1 MIRIGLAL
9 SMLAVL
15 VAASPA
21 PAQPTSGAPQHPVWT
36 EQTGARN
43 GAPLSAS
50 GRPDGAA
57 RPPSTGRPEQAG
69 PTDWRASA
77 QAWQAASWGGGG
89 PPAAPAPAYTPRPI
103 LGERP
108 SILILSR
115 DPGDPG
121 KAVLLRRLAREGGV
135 DLDFEFVDQRD
146 AAWIADQ
153 AARRDIVLLDSV
165 MPAAFMRLAP
175 QAREALADYR
185 GRVAMGLS
193 SQAGTAAGLPPAQAE
208 AIARYYENGGE
219 ENFRRLLAYLRTEV
233 MQAGGAAPAGPP
245 IELPERAI
253 WHPDAGERLFNRL
266 DDYLA
271 WRAPRVGQPVI
282 GVGFHRSS
290 LADVTMDA
298 VEALVRR
305 LEAKGAFVVPF
316 YDPNDGDQ
324 ADPLVMKGGQA
335 FPDAFVTFTGMYTNV
350 DQQRRWLEKLDR
362 RMVQALPYATGYED
376 EWRKD
381 PEGFPLFRTAVFY
394 HLSEQA
400 GRVDATV
407 VSARRRGDD
416 RLVGI
421 PEQVDALAERLIRYA
436 ALRRKPNADKTV
448 AVFVWNSPA
457 GEQNF
462 SASYL
467 NVPASLQNIF
477 VAMRREGYRVAD
489 VGEADLIADL
499 QLMIRPYY
507 RTRDETALR
516 ALLARDL
523 AEKVPVDEYKAWFE
537 ANIPEETRRAQAAAW
552 EPPERS
558 YLTIQEP
565 DGAYF
570 VVPRKRIGNVI
581 LLPQPLRGARR
592 DAEADIFHDKTR
604 PMHHAYR
611 AVYQA
616 VTGRMHADAIIHL
629 GTHGTQ
635 EWALGKERG
644 PSVFDDSQTTI
655 GAVPVIYP
663 YTVANVGEATIARRR
678 GRATIVSHNSP
689 PFAPAGLYGELTEFH
704 DLLHQWSDIADGGVK
719 ARVEAQLVDLA
730 DRMNLLKDIG
740 IDRRATLAAP
750 DAFLKK
756 AHDYVHELAGM
767 AQPLGLHSFG
777 EVGDRDGVLLTILQ
791 ILGPDYVRIWEPKPE
806 ELYAQPFDDIRKS
819 APFLALA
826 RAVEDGSDLGEAPE
840 AARPMLEEGRRHFR
854 NFTSEEEIAGLITAL
869 GGGFVKPGSGNDPLR
884 NPEAVPTG
892 RNLYAF
898 DPRRIPTKAA
908 WEAGAKLA
916 DDLIVQY
923 QARHGGAFPDKF
935 AFTMWSTE
943 TVLHFGVVEAQ
954 ILRLMGLAPVW
965 NARGE
970 VVDVA
975 VTPRAELGRP
985 RADVVVTLTG
995 LYRDNL
1001 PELTSLIGR
1010 ATERAYAENDPDN
1023 NLRRNAQ
1030 ATERLLVQRGVAAA
1044 DAATFSRLRMFGP
1057 ESGTYGTDLPE
1068 AIEDSGTWE
1077 KEGQLADLYLRR
1089 MGFAYDGKAGGA
1101 HSLRLPDVDLLAEN
1115 LKGVKAAVLSRST
1128 NNQGLVSL
1136 DHTFEYLGG
1145 LGLAVRRL
1153 TGDSPE
1159 LFVTDLRDTR
1169 TFRNKT
1175 AADFIAV
1182 ELRTRDLHPRYVAEL
1197 MRDGFNGATS
1207 MVTHTDN
1214 LFGWTVMEPKT
1225 VRPDQW
1231 AAWHDVYIADK
1242 HGLGLRKWF
1251 METHPGALAQVSA
1264 RMLEA
1269 VRKGYWKPSD
1279 EMKRSLVQAY
1289 QAAATGQDFQ
1299 LHNAA
1304 LEAFIASGADARLV
1318 VDARASESSPHPAQV
1333 NMRPAAQ
1340 ANPRPAPAAP
1350 DQRPAEAESPTEATQ
1365 RVSGMKLEEI
1375 TPSAETAPT
1384 PPAWSVWA
1392 ALLAMAAVFLAGAGV
1407 ERRRPVWCGGT
1418 GEAPADWA

>member
-1 MIRIGLAL
+1 
-9 SMLAVL
+9 MLGN
-15 VAASPA
+15 
-21 PAQPTSGAPQHPVWT
+21 Q
-36 EQTGARN
+36 
-43 GAPLSAS
+43 
-50 GRPDGAA
+50 
-57 RPPSTGRPEQAG
+57 
-69 PTDWRASA
+69 
-77 QAWQAASWGGGG
+77 
-89 PPAAPAPAYTPRPI
+89 
-103 LGERP
+103 P
-108 SILILSR
+108 SILIISR

-121 KAVLLRRLAREGGV
+121 KAVVLRRLARDAGV

-146 AAWIADQ
+146 AAWIAGQ
-153 AARRDIVLLDSV
+153 AGRSDIVLLDSV
-165 MPAAFMRLAP
+165 MPAAFARLAP
-175 QAREALADYR
+175 QAREALVDYR
-185 GRVAMGLS
+185 GRVAMGLM
-193 SQAGTAAGLPPAQAE
+193 SQAGAAAGLPSVQAE
-208 AIARYYENGGE
+208 TIARYYENGGE
-219 ENFRRLLAYLRTEV
+219 ENFRRLLAYLRAEIMGMADT
-233 MQAGGAAPAGPP
+233 ASPGPP
-245 IELPERAI
+245 IELPKQAI
-253 WHPDAGERLFNRL
+253 WHPDAPAPFSTLV
-266 DDYLA
+266 DYLA
-271 WRAPRVGQPVI
+271 WRSPEAHQPVI
-282 GVGFHRSS
+282 GVGFHRAS
-290 LADVTMDA
+290 LSDVTMDA

-316 YDPNDGDQ
+316 YDPNDADQ
-324 ADPLVMKGGQA
+324 VDPLVMKDGKA
-335 FPDAFVTFTGMYTNV
+335 FADAFVTFTGMYTNV
-350 DQQRRWLEKLDR
+350 DRQRRWLEKLGR

-376 EWRKD
+376 EWRED

-421 PEQVDALAERLIRYA
+421 PGQIDALAERLIRYA
-436 ALRRKPNADKTV
+436 ALRRKPNAEKTV
-448 AVFVWNSPA
+448 AIFVWNSPA

-467 NVPASLQNIF
+467 NVPASLENIF
-477 VAMRREGYRVAD
+477 AALRREDYRVAD
-489 VGEADLIADL
+489 VGEAELIADL

-507 RTRDETALR
+507 RTRDEAALR
-516 ALLARDL
+516 ALLARNL
-523 AEKVPVDEYKAWFE
+523 AEKVPVGEYKAWFE
-537 ANIPEETRRAQAAAW
+537 ATIPEEARRAQADAW
-552 EPPERS
+552 ESPEES
-558 YLTIQEP
+558 YLTIHEP
-565 DGAYF
+565 DGFYF

-604 PMHHAYR
+604 PMHHGYR
-611 AVYQA
+611 AVYQT
-616 VTGRMHADAIIHL
+616 VTGRMGADGIVHL

-644 PSVFDDSQTTI
+644 PSVLDDSQTTI
-655 GAVPVIYP
+655 GAIPVIYP

-719 ARVEAQLVDLA
+719 VRVEVQLVDLA
-730 DRMNLLKDIG
+730 ARMNLLEDLG
-740 IDRRATLAAP
+740 FDRDAALAAP
-750 DAFLKK
+750 EDFLKQ
-756 AHDYVHELAGM
+756 AHAYIHELAGM

-777 EVGDRDGVLLTILQ
+777 AVGDRDGILLTILQ
-791 ILGPDYVRIWEPKPE
+791 ILGPDYVRIWEPEPE
-806 ELYAQPFDDIRKS
+806 ELYAQPFEDIRAS
-819 APFLALA
+819 MPFLALA
-826 RAVEDGSDLGEAPE
+826 RAVAGGSDLAEAPE
-840 AARPMLEEGRRHFR
+840 AARPMLEEARRHFR
-854 NFTSEEEIAGLITAL
+854 NFTSEQEIAGLMTAL

-923 QARHGGAFPDKF
+923 QDRHDGAFPDKF

-954 ILRLMGLAPVW
+954 ILRLMGLEPVW

-970 VVDVA
+970 VVNVA

-1001 PELTSLIGR
+1001 PELTSLIGK
-1010 ATERAYAENDPDN
+1010 AVELAYDQDELDN
-1023 NLRRNAQ
+1023 NLRRNVQ
-1030 ATERLLVQRGVAAA
+1030 ATEDMLIQRGIPAAE
-1044 DAATFSRLRMFGP
+1044 AAPFARLRMFGP
-1057 ESGTYGTDLPE
+1057 ESGTYGTDLPA

-1077 KEGQLADLYLRR
+1077 KEGQVAELYLRR
-1089 MGFAYDGKAGGA
+1089 MGFAYDGKGGGA
-1101 HSLRLPDVDLLAEN
+1101 HSLKLPDVDLLAEN

-1145 LGLAVRRL
+1145 LGLAVRHL

-1197 MRDGFNGATS
+1197 MEEGFNGATS
-1207 MVTHTDN
+1207 MVSHTDN
-1214 LFGWTVMEPKT
+1214 LFGWTVMEPEA

-1242 HGLGLRKWF
+1242 HDLGLRDWF
-1251 METHPGALAQVSA
+1251 METHPGALAQVAA

-1269 VRKGYWKPSD
+1269 VRKGYWEPSE
-1279 EMKRSLVQAY
+1279 EMKRSLIEAY
-1289 QAAATGQDFQ
+1289 QASTTDKDFQ
-1299 LHNAA
+1299 LHNPA
-1304 LEAFIASGADARLV
+1304 LEAFIASGADVRLV
-1318 VDARASESSPHPAQV
+1318 VDARASEAQPYPARTDASPA
-1333 NMRPAAQ
+1333 AAQ
-1340 ANPRPAPAAP
+1340 AEDPAAE
-1350 DQRPAEAESPTEATQ
+1350 PATE
-1365 RVSGMKLEEI
+1365 RVSGTMLEEI
-1375 TPSAETAPT
+1375 ASPMEISRSS
-1384 PPAWSVWA
+1384 PAWPVWT
-1392 ALLAMAAVFLAGAGV
+1392 ALLAMLAMFLAGASV
-1407 ERRRPVWCGGT
+1407 ERRKPGHHVQVGKT
-1418 GEAPADWA
+1418 PAALVLVQ

>member
-1 MIRIGLAL
+1 MTRIGLVL
-9 SMLAVL
+9 WMLAFL
-15 VAASPA
+15 LAISPA
-21 PAQPTSGAPQHPVWT
+21 PAQPTHEAPP
-36 EQTGARN
+36 
-43 GAPLSAS
+43 
-50 GRPDGAA
+50 RPAWA
-57 RPPSTGRPEQAG
+57 EQAG
-69 PTDWRASA
+69 GQDGVPAVSDRSDGVARSQSA
-77 QAWQAASWGGGG
+77 GRLVQAGPVNRQLSVQAGQTEGWSGGGSS
-89 PPAAPAPAYTPRPI
+89 APLVRAYAPRPM
-103 LGERP
+103 LGDRP
-108 SILILSR
+108 SILIISR
-115 DPGDPG
+115 DPGDSG
-121 KAVLLRRLAREGGV
+121 KAVLLRKLAREAGV
-135 DLDFEFVDQRD
+135 DLAFEFVDQRD
-146 AAWIADQ
+146 AAWIAEQ
-153 AARRDIVLLDSV
+153 AARSDIVLLDSV
-165 MPAAFMRLAP
+165 MPGAFVRLVQ

-185 GRVAMGLS
+185 GRVAMGLT
-193 SQAGTAAGLPPAQAE
+193 SQAGAAAGLSRIQAE
-208 AIARYYENGGE
+208 AIARYYESGGE
-219 ENFRRLLAYLRTEV
+219 ENFRRLFAYIRAEV
-233 MQAGGAAPAGPP
+233 MGVAGAIPPDPP
-245 IELPERAI
+245 IDLPEQAI
-253 WHPDAGERLFNRL
+253 WHPDAPGVFSTLSK
-266 DDYLA
+266 YLA
-271 WRAPRVGQPVI
+271 WHAPRADQPVI

-290 LADVTMDA
+290 LANVAMDA

-305 LEAKGAFVVPF
+305 LEAKGAFVVAF
-316 YDPNDGDQ
+316 YDPNDADQ
-324 ADPLVMKGGQA
+324 SDPLVMKDGKA
-335 FPDAFVTFTGMYTNV
+335 FADVFVTFTGMYTNV

-407 VSARRRGDD
+407 VSARRREDD

-421 PEQVDALAERLIRYA
+421 PEQIDALAERLIRYA
-436 ALRRKPNADKTV
+436 TLRRKSNAEKTV
-448 AVFVWNSPA
+448 AIFVWNSPA

-467 NVPASLQNIF
+467 NVPESLENIF
-477 VAMRREGYRVAD
+477 AALRREDYRVAD
-489 VGEADLIADL
+489 IGEAELIADL

-507 RTRDETALR
+507 RTHDEAVLR
-516 ALLARDL
+516 TLLSRDL
-523 AEKVPVDEYKAWFE
+523 AEKVPVEEYKAWFE
-537 ANIPEETRRAQAAAW
+537 ASLSEETRRAQAAAW
-552 EPPERS
+552 ELPERT

-565 DGAYF
+565 DGSYF
-570 VVPRKRIGNVI
+570 VVPRKRIGNII

-592 DAEADIFHDKTR
+592 DTEAEIFHDKTR

-616 VTGRMHADAIIHL
+616 VIGRMGADAIVHL

-655 GAVPVIYP
+655 GAIPVIYP
-663 YTVANVGEATIARRR
+663 YTVANVGEATIAKRR
-678 GRATIVSHNSP
+678 GRATMVSHNSP

-719 ARVEAQLVDLA
+719 VRVEAQLVDLA
-730 DRMNLLKDIG
+730 DRMNLLEDLG
-740 IDRRATLAAP
+740 LDRNAALAAP
-750 DAFLKK
+750 EAFLKQ

-777 EVGDRDGVLLTILQ
+777 EVGDRDGILLTILQ
-791 ILGPDYVRIWEPKPE
+791 ILGPDYVRIWEPDPDE
-806 ELYAQPFDDIRKS
+806 FYAQPYEDIRRS
-819 APFLALA
+819 GPFLALA
-826 RAVEDGSDLGEAPE
+826 RAVEDRSELADAPE
-840 AARPMLEEGRRHFR
+840 AAKPMLEEARRHFR
-854 NFTSEEEIAGLITAL
+854 NFTSEEEIAGFITAL

-908 WEAGAKLA
+908 WEAGARLA

-923 QARHGGAFPDKF
+923 QAGHSGTFPDKF

-954 ILRLMGLAPVW
+954 ILRLMGLEPVW
-965 NARGE
+965 NSRGE

-1010 ATERAYAENDPDN
+1010 AVDLAYGQDDPDN

-1030 ATERLLVQRGVAAA
+1030 ATEQMLLQRGVADA
-1044 DAATFSRLRMFGP
+1044 DAASFAKLRMFGP
-1057 ESGTYGTDLPE
+1057 ESGTYGTDLPA

-1077 KEGQLADLYLRR
+1077 KEDQVADLYLRR
-1089 MGFAYDGKAGGA
+1089 MGFAYDGKAGGT
-1101 HSLRLPDVDLLAEN
+1101 HSLKLSDIDLLAEN

-1145 LGLAVRRL
+1145 LGLAVRHL
-1153 TGDSPE
+1153 TGASPE

-1175 AADFIAV
+1175 AADFIAA

-1197 MRDGFNGATS
+1197 MREGFNGATS
-1207 MVTHTDN
+1207 MVSHTDN
-1214 LFGWTVMEPKT
+1214 LFGWTVMEPEAI
-1225 VRPDQW
+1225 RPDQW
-1231 AAWHDVYIADK
+1231 AAWHDVYIADT
-1242 HGLGLRKWF
+1242 HDLGLRGWF
-1251 METHPGALAQVSA
+1251 METHPGALAQVAA

-1269 VRKGYWKPSD
+1269 VRKGYWEPSE
-1279 EMKRSLVQAY
+1279 EMKRSLVEAY
-1289 QAAATGQDFQ
+1289 QQSTKGKDFR
-1299 LHNAA
+1299 LHNPA
-1304 LEAFIASGADARLV
+1304 LESFIASDADVRLI
-1318 VDARASESSPHPAQV
+1318 VDARTTDARPLLTPTDTRPVQQPEDPGAESSATPY
-1333 NMRPAAQ
+1333 R
-1340 ANPRPAPAAP
+1340 
-1350 DQRPAEAESPTEATQ
+1350 RPAEAAAPHAATE
-1365 RVSGMKLEEI
+1365 RVSGMMLEEI
-1375 TPSAETAPT
+1375 TSPLETSRNSPVWSA
-1384 PPAWSVWA
+1384 WA
-1392 ALLAMAAVFLAGAGV
+1392 ALLAMLAVFMTGGVV
-1407 ERRRPVWCGGT
+1407 ERHKPRQRIYPNR
-1418 GEAPADWA
+1418 

>member
-1 MIRIGLAL
+1 MSRIGLIFAMAATL
-9 SMLAVL
+9 LAG
-15 VAASPA
+15 AAH
-21 PAQPTSGAPQHPVWT
+21 AQPAAGGPSQRPASADG
-36 EQTGARN
+36 GN
-43 GAPLSAS
+43 GGPGRPS
-50 GRPDGAA
+50 GRPAEA
-57 RPPSTGRPEQAG
+57 TA
-69 PTDWRASA
+69 
-77 QAWQAASWGGGG
+77 
-89 PPAAPAPAYTPRPI
+89 PRPVYVPRPM

-108 SILILSR
+108 SVLVLSR

-121 KAVLLRRLAREGGV
+121 KAVLLRRLARDAGV
-135 DLDFEFVDQRD
+135 DLAFEFVDQRD
-146 AAWIADQ
+146 AAWIAGQ
-153 AARRDIVLLDSV
+153 AARNDIVILDSV
-165 MPAAFMRLAP
+165 MPAAFVRLLP

-185 GRVAMGLS
+185 GRVAIGLT
-193 SQAGTAAGLPPAQAE
+193 SQAGGAAGLSRPQAE
-208 AIARYYENGGE
+208 LVARYYENGGE
-219 ENFRRLLAYLRTEV
+219 ENFRRLFAYIRAEV
-233 MQAGGAAPAGPP
+233 MQVAGAVPPGPP
-245 IELPERAI
+245 VELPDRAI
-253 WHPDAGERLFNRL
+253 WHPDAPRLFPTL
-266 DDYLA
+266 ADYLA
-271 WRAPRVGQPVI
+271 WRAPRADQPVI

-290 LADVTMDA
+290 LADVSMDA

-316 YDPNDGDQ
+316 YDPNDADQ
-324 ADPLVMKGGQA
+324 ADPLVMKDGNA
-335 FPDAFVTFTGMYTNV
+335 FADAFVTFTGMYTNV

-362 RMVQALPYATGYED
+362 RMIQALPYATGYED

-400 GRVDATV
+400 GRVDATI

-448 AVFVWNSPA
+448 AIFVWNSPA

-467 NVPASLQNIF
+467 NVPSSLENIF
-477 VAMRREGYRVAD
+477 AAMRREGYRVAEVD
-489 VGEADLIADL
+489 EAGLVADL

-507 RTRDETALR
+507 RTRDDTALR
-516 ALLARDL
+516 GLLARDL
-523 AEKVPVDEYKAWFE
+523 AEKVPVGEYRAWFE
-537 ANIPEETRRAQAAAW
+537 AAVPEETRRAQAVAW
-552 EPPERS
+552 EPPEQS
-558 YLTIQEP
+558 YLTIQEL

-616 VTGRMHADAIIHL
+616 VTGRMHADAIVHL

-704 DLLHQWSDIADGGVK
+704 DLLHQWSALADGGVK
-719 ARVEAQLVDLA
+719 GRVEAQLVDLA
-730 DRMNLLKDIG
+730 ERMNLLKDIG
-740 IDRRATLAAP
+740 LDRRGALAAP
-750 DAFLKK
+750 EGFVQK
-756 AHDYVHELAGM
+756 AHTYVHELAGM

-777 EVGDRDGVLLTILQ
+777 EVGERDGILLTILQ
-791 ILGPDYVRIWEPKPE
+791 ILGPDYVRVWEPNPE
-806 ELYAQPFDDIRKS
+806 ELYARPYDDIRKS

-826 RAVEDGSDLGEAPE
+826 RAVEDGADLGEAPE
-840 AARPMLEEGRRHFR
+840 AARSMLEEARRHFR

-908 WEAGAKLA
+908 WEAGSKLA
-916 DDLIVQY
+916 DDLIAQY

-1001 PELTSLIGR
+1001 PDLTSLIGR
-1010 ATERAYAENDPDN
+1010 ATERAYAQEEPDN

-1030 ATERLLVQRGVAAA
+1030 ATERLLVQRGAAA
-1044 DAATFSRLRMFGP
+1044 AHAAAFSRLRMFGP
-1057 ESGTYGTDLPE
+1057 QSGTYGTDLPE

-1089 MGFAYDGKAGGA
+1089 MGFAYDGKPGGA
-1101 HSLRLPDVDLLAEN
+1101 HSLKLPDVDLLAEN

-1153 TGDSPE
+1153 TGASPE

-1169 TFRNKT
+1169 SFRNKT

-1182 ELRTRDLHPRYVAEL
+1182 ELRTRDLHPHYVAEL
-1197 MRDGFNGATS
+1197 MKDGFNGATS

-1214 LFGWTVMEPKT
+1214 LFGWTVMEPKA

-1242 HGLGLRKWF
+1242 HGLGLHQWF

-1269 VRKGYWKPSD
+1269 VRKGYWKPSRAV
-1279 EMKRSLVQAY
+1279 KRSLVETY
-1289 QAAATGQDFQ
+1289 RSATEGQDFQ
-1299 LHNAA
+1299 LHNSG
-1304 LEAFIASGADARLV
+1304 LEAFIASGADVRLV
-1318 VDARASESSPHPAQV
+1318 VDARASEAPPRPARTDV
-1333 NMRPAAQ
+1333 RPAAQ
-1340 ANPRPAPAAP
+1340 TSSLPESTSDRHL
-1350 DQRPAEAESPTEATQ
+1350 AEAESPPDATQ

-1375 TPSAETAPT
+1375 TPRAEAAQSTPT
-1384 PPAWSVWA
+1384 WPVGA
-1392 ALLAMAAVFLAGAGV
+1392 ALLAMMAVFLAGAGV
-1407 ERRRPVWCGGT
+1407 ERRKPRSRLRVDETRRVW
-1418 GEAPADWA
+1418 A

>member
-1 MIRIGLAL
+1 MARISLVL
-9 SMLAVL
+9 WMLVSLL
-15 VAASPA
+15 VASPA
-21 PAQPTSGAPQHPVWT
+21 HTQPESGTPSRPAWT
-36 EQTGARN
+36 EQASERDG
-43 GAPLSAS
+43 SAQS
-50 GRPDGAA
+50 GPVNWS
-57 RPPSTGRPEQAG
+57 PSAQAG
-69 PTDWRASA
+69 PAVTWR
-77 QAWQAASWGGGG
+77 GGG
-89 PPAAPAPAYTPRPI
+89 PPASAGPVYTPRPM

-108 SILILSR
+108 SILIISR
-115 DPGDPG
+115 DPGESG
-121 KAVLLRRLAREGGV
+121 KAFLLRRLARDADI
-135 DLDFEFVDQRD
+135 DLAFEFVDQSD
-146 AAWIADQ
+146 AAWIAEQ
-153 AARRDIVLLDSV
+153 AERNDIVLLDSV
-165 MPAAFMRLAP
+165 MPGAFVRLAQ
-175 QAREALADYR
+175 QAREALVDYR
-185 GRVAMGLS
+185 GRVAMGLT
-193 SQAGTAAGLPPAQAE
+193 SQVATAAGLSQAQAE

-219 ENFRRLLAYLRTEV
+219 ENFRRLFTYIRADV
-233 MQAGGAAPAGPP
+233 MGMEGVALPDPP
-245 IELPERAI
+245 IELPEQAI
-253 WHPDAGERLFNRL
+253 WHPDAPGLFATL
-266 DDYLA
+266 SDYLV
-271 WRAPRVGQPVI
+271 WRAPGAGQPVI

-290 LADVTMDA
+290 LANVAMDA
-298 VEALVRR
+298 VEALVHR

-316 YDPNDGDQ
+316 YDPND
-324 ADPLVMKGGQA
+324 ADEVDNLVMKDGKA
-335 FPDAFVTFTGMYTNV
+335 FADAFVTFTGMYANV
-350 DQQRRWLEKLDR
+350 ERQRRWLEKLDR

-376 EWRKD
+376 EWRED

-407 VSARRRGDD
+407 VSARRREDD

-448 AVFVWNSPA
+448 AIFVWNSPA

-467 NVPASLQNIF
+467 NVPASLENIF
-477 VAMRREGYRVAD
+477 AALRREGYRVTD
-489 VGEADLIADL
+489 VAEAELIADL

-507 RTRDETALR
+507 RTRDEAALR

-523 AEKVPVDEYKAWFE
+523 AEKVPVEEYKAWFE
-537 ANIPEETRRAQAAAW
+537 ANIPEDTRRAQASAW
-552 EPPERS
+552 EPPEET

-616 VTGRMHADAIIHL
+616 VTGRMAADAIVHL

-663 YTVANVGEATIARRR
+663 YTVANVGEATIAKRR
-678 GRATIVSHNSP
+678 GRATVVSHNSP

-730 DRMNLLKDIG
+730 GRMNLLEDMG
-740 IDRRATLAAP
+740 LDSDAALADP
-750 DAFLKK
+750 ESFLKQ
-756 AHDYVHELAGM
+756 AHDYIHELAGM

-777 EVGDRDGVLLTILQ
+777 AVGERDGVLLTILQ
-791 ILGPDYVRIWEPKPE
+791 ILGPDYVRLWEPEPE
-806 ELYAQPFDDIRKS
+806 ELYAQPFEDIRAS
-819 APFLALA
+819 APFLTLA
-826 RAVEDGSDLGEAPE
+826 AAVEEGAGPADAPE
-840 AARPMLEEGRRHFR
+840 AARPMLEEARRHFR
-854 NFTSEEEIAGLITAL
+854 NFTSEEEIAGLLTAL
-869 GGGFVKPGSGNDPLR
+869 DGGFVKPGSGNDPLR

-908 WEAGAKLA
+908 WEAGVQLA
-916 DDLIVQY
+916 DDLIGQY
-923 QARHGGAFPDKF
+923 QVRHGGEFPDKF

-954 ILRLMGLAPVW
+954 ILRLMGLEPVW
-965 NARGE
+965 NAGGE

-975 VTPRAELGRP
+975 VTPRGELGRP

-1001 PELTSLIGR
+1001 PELTHLIGK
-1010 ATERAYAENDPDN
+1010 AVELAYDQDEADN
-1023 NLRRNAQ
+1023 AVRRNAQ
-1030 ATERLLVQRGVAAA
+1030 ATEQLLVRRGVPAA
-1044 DAATFSRLRMFGP
+1044 DAMSFAKLRMFGP
-1057 ESGTYGTDLPE
+1057 ESGTYGTDVPG

-1077 KEGQLADLYLRR
+1077 QESQVAELYLRR
-1089 MGFAYDGKAGGA
+1089 MGFAYDGKGGGS

-1136 DHTFEYLGG
+1136 DHTYEYLGG
-1145 LGLAVRRL
+1145 LGLAVRHL
-1153 TGDSPE
+1153 TGTSPE

-1169 TFRNKT
+1169 NFRNKT

-1197 MRDGFNGATS
+1197 MEEGFNGATS
-1207 MVTHTDN
+1207 MVSHTDN
-1214 LFGWTVMEPKT
+1214 LFGWTVMEPT
-1225 VRPDQW
+1225 AVRSDQW

-1242 HGLGLRKWF
+1242 HDLGLRDWF

-1264 RMLEA
+1264 RLLEA
-1269 VRKGYWKPSD
+1269 VRKGYWEPSE
-1279 EMKRSLVQAY
+1279 EMKQSLVEAY
-1289 QAAATGQDFQ
+1289 RAATADQDFQ
-1299 LHNAA
+1299 LHNPA
-1304 LEAFIASGADARLV
+1304 LEEFIASDADARLV
-1318 VDARASESSPHPAQV
+1318 VDARASEPRPLPAPADV
-1333 NMRPAAQ
+1333 NPAAAQ
-1340 ANPRPAPAAP
+1340 AQDSSADPA
-1350 DQRPAEAESPTEATQ
+1350 TE
-1365 RVSGMKLEEI
+1365 RVSGMMLEEI
-1375 TPSAETAPT
+1375 TSPMEASRNSPD
-1384 PPAWSVWA
+1384 WSVWA
-1392 ALLAMAAVFLAGAGV
+1392 AFFAMLVVFLAGAAV
-1407 ERRRPVWCGGT
+1407 ERRKPRCHARVNEMPVVRV
-1418 GEAPADWA
+1418 